1 MSHALQRPVVCILA
15 VRPRGSGGFEVLLQR
30 RTKANDDTPYNGF
43 LELPQGKVNRNESLT
58 QAARRELAEEAGLK
72 VLRFLAGGDAHAF
85 VAETSEL
92 AASQPF
98 VCVTDTMQNHIG
110 LCVIAEITGDAQ
122 ATSEASG
129 HRWYDRHE
137 LEKLIAAKR
146 LFPLNVPMLRKF
158 LDTAPDEVD
167 A

>member
-15 VRPRGSGGFEVLLQR
+15 VRPSGTRGTEVLLQR
-30 RTKANDDTPYNGF
+30 RTKENDDTPYNGC
-43 LELPQGKVNRNESLT
+43 LELPQGKVNQNESLT
-58 QAARRELAEEAGLK
+58 QAARRELAEESGLQIR
-72 VLRFLAGGDAHAF
+72 RFLVGGDAHAS

-98 VCVTDTMQNHIG
+98 VCVTDTLQNHIG

-129 HRWYDRHE
+129 HHWYGRHE
-137 LEKLIAAKR
+137 LETLIAAKK

-158 LDTAPDEVD
+158 LDS
-167 A
+167 